1 MALSIQQVQEIPP
14 STYRKGPRDSKCR
27 EVVEQAR
34 AAPTHKVAVSS
45 PDEKELGSFY
55 KSMVQWRIR
64 HKDEEPV
71 RVRKDKD
78 TVFVWIEDPVE
89 PGRRTRR

>member
-1 MALSIQQVQEIPP
+1 M
-14 STYRKGPRDSKCR
+14 
-27 EVVEQAR
+27 
-34 AAPTHKVAVSS
+34 SS

-78 TVFVWIEDPVE
+78 TVFVWIEE
-89 PGRRTRR
+89 TAETGAHRTRR